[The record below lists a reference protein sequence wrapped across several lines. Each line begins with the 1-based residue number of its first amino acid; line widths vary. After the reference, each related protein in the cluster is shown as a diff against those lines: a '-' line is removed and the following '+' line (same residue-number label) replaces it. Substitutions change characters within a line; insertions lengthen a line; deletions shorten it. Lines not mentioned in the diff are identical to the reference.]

1 MDANTGAGETC
12 SPTKSLL
19 AKSFLSLW
27 HSVKEEDY

>member
-1 MDANTGAGETC
+1 MDANIGAGEAC

-27 HSVKEEDY
+27 HSVKEGDY